1 MISMICICTVVEK
14 GKRGKLKESYMLSKI
29 EEKKSLQISELLR
42 LFHDGLIIIDQKYNI
57 QYKNETANN
66 IIKAESHNFIDE
78 LKKMKFQD
86 GRLIFDTIH
95 NIEIDSNLNSN
106 FFRNS

>member
-1 MISMICICTVVEK
+1 M
-14 GKRGKLKESYMLSKI
+14 
-29 EEKKSLQISELLR
+29 QISELLR
-42 LFHDGLIIIDQKYNI
+42 LFQDGLIIIDQNYSI

-95 NIEIDSNLNSN
+95 NIEIDPNLNSISLGIAEN
-106 FFRNS
+106 NEFLYEWTIKTIN

>member
-1 MISMICICTVVEK
+1 MICICTVVEK